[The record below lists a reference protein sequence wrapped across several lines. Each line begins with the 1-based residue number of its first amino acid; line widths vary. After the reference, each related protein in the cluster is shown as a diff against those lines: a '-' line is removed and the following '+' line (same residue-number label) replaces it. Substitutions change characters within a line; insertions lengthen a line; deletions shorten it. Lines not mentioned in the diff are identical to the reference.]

1 MKTPILPLALAPLA
15 LALVPL
21 ADEVRYHPKE
31 GLTLTR
37 EVRRSYELKLE
48 EISVEVNGQPME
60 VEGEMEIRDSLHIV
74 VDDEIVKVGDGRPAK
89 LVRDYETLSG
99 ETTESSEGEDTTRE
113 RSSALEG
120 KKVAFTWDSDEE
132 RYDVAFAGGEGDGSL
147 LEGLQEDMDLRA
159 FLPSGEVD
167 DGDSW
172 DVDAAAM
179 ATLLRPGGEV
189 KLKISEG
196 QDPANEMG
204 AEFAENLSGDVTA
217 TYRGT
222 REVDG
227 VQLAVIEIE
236 AKVETRG
243 GDEESQGVALAFE
256 LKGEMLWHQGEGRLH
271 SVELRGPMRV
281 TVTQSRSQSQGDQ
294 EFTIEQRM
302 QLAGEAS
309 FELEVRR

>member
-1 MKTPILPLALAPLA
+1 MKAPTLPLAFAPLALALAPLA
-15 LALVPL
+15 
-21 ADEVRYHPKE
+21 DEVSYHPKE
-31 GLTLTR
+31 GTALTR

-74 VDDEIVKVGDGRPAK
+74 VNDEIVKLGDGRPAK

-99 ETTESSEGEDTTRE
+99 ETTESSDGEDRTRE

-159 FLPSGEVD
+159 FLPTGEVAA
-167 DGDSW
+167 GDSW
-172 DVDAAAM
+172 DVDAAAL
-179 ATLLRPGGEV
+179 AVVLRPGGDA
-189 KLKISEG
+189 KLKVAEG
-196 QDPANEMG
+196 ADPANEMG
-204 AEFAENLSGDVTA
+204 ELSKNLSGDVTA
-217 TYRGT
+217 AYRGT

-227 VQLAVIEIE
+227 VELAVIAIE
-236 AKVETRG
+236 AKVETHGG
-243 GDEESQGVALAFE
+243 GDESQEVALTFE
-256 LKGEMLWHQGEGRLH
+256 LEGELLWHQGEGHLR

-281 TVTQSRSQSQGDQ
+281 SVTQSRSQRQGEHELQ
-294 EFTIEQRM
+294 IERTM
-302 QLAGEAS
+302 QLAGKAS
-309 FELEVRR
+309 FELELRR